1 MHESMMIA
9 DVGDIA
15 NVSGSRIAT
24 PLAPPRP
31 GSTPMITPST
41 MPVNI
46 SARLS
51 GVRTTAKPL
60 SRDESSST
68 SGPRQ
73 RGGIEAGRLRPLADE
88 CVHDFASGHG
98 HVREA
103 SHLEDRA
110 QQRVNL
116 HGPSSFQIDER

>member
-1 MHESMMIA
+1 MQESMMIA

-15 NVSGSRIAT
+15 NVRGRRMAM

-31 GSTPMITPST
+31 GSTPMRTPST

-60 SRDESSST
+60 RRDESSST
-68 SGPRQ
+68 SHPRQ
-73 RGGIEAGRLRPLADE
+73 RGGIAAGRLRALANE
-88 CVHDFASGHG
+88 RVHELAHG
-98 HVREA
+98 HSNV
-103 SHLEDRA
+103 
-110 QQRVNL
+110 
-116 HGPSSFQIDER
+116 G

>member
-1 MHESMMIA
+1 MQESMMIA

-15 NVSGSRIAT
+15 NVSGSRIGT
-24 PLAPPRP
+24 PLAAPRP

-60 SRDESSST
+60 SRDDSSST

-73 RGGIEAGRLRPLADE
+73 RAVIEAGRLRPLADE
-88 CVHDFASGHG
+88 SGHDLATG
-98 HVREA
+98 RGRH
-103 SHLEDRA
+103 
-110 QQRVNL
+110 Q
-116 HGPSSFQIDER
+116 G